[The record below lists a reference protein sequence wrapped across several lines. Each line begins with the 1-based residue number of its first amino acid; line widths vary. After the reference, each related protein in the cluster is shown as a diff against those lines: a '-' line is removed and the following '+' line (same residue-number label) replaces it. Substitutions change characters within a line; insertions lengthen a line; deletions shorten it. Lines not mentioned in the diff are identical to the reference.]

1 MSQQI
6 VEKHLKPKKYQT
18 EQLRTGEESEVIDPR
33 IKIDLLTRELI
44 LKYRLTNRIAPV
56 LSIPLAY
63 NKNRGVFELIETPS
77 LITSRL
83 QAYYY
88 PTLPSETTAGYVD
101 LATDAQHRLYV
112 VDDQALQMLKSIYN
126 TLGDAGASPLN
137 VTGVTV
143 LKRLKIIE
151 DNTWGMYSKLYYP
164 SEAETYTTT
173 PLAANA
179 AYYGPTKDFTYS
191 RLTTMGIMG
200 YADQPSATDGVYIQ
214 LSVDNANWDYRGA
227 TATLTAAGAVSLAQV
242 LTARYARAVWVN
254 GATAQTAFRL
264 GGRYMIAGSENP
276 PVSPAPPLRVD
287 PICSVC
293 GRDMTETSDFFV
305 EGNKVYCPKCYAN
318 KRWREVKSKA
328 EWLRSLK
335 AWRKIAKD
343 EELNRAKQH
352 TPDDAESE
360 VS

>member
-1 MSQQI
+1 MSQRI
-6 VEKHLKPKKYQT
+6 VEKHFKPKRYQT
-18 EQLRTGEESEVIDPR
+18 EQIRAAEESEVIDPR
-33 IKIDLLTRELI
+33 MKIDLLTRELI
-44 LKYRLTNRIAPV
+44 LRYRLTNRVTPV

-63 NKNRGVFELIETPS
+63 NRSRGVFELIETPS

-88 PTLPSETTAGYVD
+88 PTLPSETTPGYVD

-112 VDDQALQMLKSIYN
+112 VDDQALQMLRSIYN
-126 TLGDAGASPLN
+126 TLGDAGPSPQN
-137 VTGVTV
+137 TTGATV
-143 LKRLKIIE
+143 LRRLSDI
-151 DNTWGMYSKLYYP
+151 DGRLSFPAN
-164 SEAETYTTT
+164 AETYTTT
-173 PLAANA
+173 PLGANA
-179 AYYGPTKDFTYS
+179 AYYGPPRDFVYS
-191 RLTTMGIMG
+191 RLAAMGIMG
-200 YADQPSATDGVYIQ
+200 YADQPSASDGVYIQ
-214 LSVDNANWDYRGA
+214 LSHDGSNWDYRGA

-242 LTARYARAVWVN
+242 VTARLARAVWVN
-254 GATAQTAFRL
+254 GATAQSAFRL
-264 GGRYMIAGSENP
+264 GGRYMFAGSENP
-276 PVSPAPPLRVD
+276 PVSLAPPLKVD

-293 GRDMTETSDFFV
+293 GKDLTETGDFFV
-305 EGNKVYCPKCYAN
+305 EGGKVFCAKCYAN
-318 KRWREVKSKA
+318 KRWKEVKSKA